1 MVIALR
7 AIVPMPIKVS
17 EAVVVRPGFLNTLSP
32 FVTVANQEAIFLVSY
47 ASLASLG
54 VEWLWISR
62 V

>member
-54 VEWLWISR
+54 VE
-62 V
+62 

>member
-17 EAVVVRPGFLNTLSP
+17 EAVVVRPGFLNTLSS
-32 FVTVANQEAIFLVSY
+32 FVTVANQEATFLVSY

-54 VEWLWISR
+54 GE
-62 V
+62 